1 MLEITIPA
9 GEMFDETTSEF
20 IECPGKTIKLEH
32 SLVSVSKWEAK
43 HHKPFLKREEKSSEE
58 VLDYIKC
65 MTVTQNVDDKVY
77 AFLSSENLKT
87 IMSYIEN
94 PMTATKVPNVGGG
107 PSRETVT
114 SELIYYWMTAYNIPS
129 EYQKWHLNRLM
140 ALIEI
145 CAFKNAP
152 QKKMSKS
159 QILSRNRSLNA
170 ARRAKYNT
178 KG

>member
-9 GEMFDETTSEF
+9 GEMFDESTSEF

-32 SLVSVSKWEAK
+32 SLVSVSKWESIY
-43 HHKPFLKREEKSSEE
+43 HKPFLMRGEKTPEEM
-58 VLDYIKC
+58 LTYIKC
-65 MTVTQNVDDKVY
+65 MTVTQNVDDRVY
-77 AFLSSENLKT
+77 SFLSSENFDK
-87 IMSYIEN
+87 IGKYIEN
-94 PMTATKVPNVGGG
+94 PMTATKVPKHGNG
-107 PSRETVT
+107 SSKEIVT

-145 CAFKNAP
+145 CAFKSAP

-178 KG
+178 RG

>member
-1 MLEITIPA
+1 MLEIVISS
-9 GEMFDETTSEF
+9 GEMFDESKSEF
-20 IECPGKTIKLEH
+20 IEIPEKTIKLEH
-32 SLVSVSKWEAK
+32 SLVSVSKWEAM
-43 HHKPFLKREEKSSEE
+43 HHKPFLMREEKTPEE
-58 VLDYIKC
+58 MLDYIKC

-77 AFLSSENLKT
+77 SFLSSENIKK
-87 IMSYIEN
+87 IGDYIED
-94 PMTATKVPNVGGG
+94 PMTATKVPNLGGR
-107 PSRETVT
+107 PSREIVT
-114 SELIYYWMTAYNIPS
+114 SELIYYWMTVYNIPS

-159 QILSRNRSLNA
+159 QIYSRNRSLNA

>member
-1 MLEITIPA
+1 
-9 GEMFDETTSEF
+9 
-20 IECPGKTIKLEH
+20 
-32 SLVSVSKWEAK
+32 
-43 HHKPFLKREEKSSEE
+43 
-58 VLDYIKC
+58 
-65 MTVTQNVDDKVY
+65 MTVTQNVDDRIY
-77 AFLSSENLKT
+77 SFLSSENFDK
-87 IMSYIEN
+87 IGKYIEN
-94 PMTATKVPNVGGG
+94 PMTATKVPKHGNG
-107 PSRETVT
+107 SSKEIVT

-178 KG
+178 RG

>member
-9 GEMFDETTSEF
+9 GEMFDESTSEF
-20 IECPGKTIKLEH
+20 VEFPEKTIKLEH

-43 HHKPFLKREEKSSEE
+43 HHKPFLIREEKTSEE
-58 VLDYIKC
+58 MLDYIKC
-65 MTVTQNVDDKVY
+65 MTVTQNVDDKFY
-77 AFLSSENLKT
+77 SFLSADNYKEISD
-87 IMSYIEN
+87 YIEN
-94 PMTATKVPNVGGG
+94 PMTATKVPNLGGR
-107 PSRETVT
+107 PNRETVT
-114 SELIYYWMTAYNIPS
+114 SELVYYWMTVYNIPS

-152 QKKMSKS
+152 PKKMSKS
-159 QILSRNRSLNA
+159 QIYNRNRSLNA

>member
-1 MLEITIPA
+1 MLEIVIPA
-9 GEMFDETTSEF
+9 GEMFDEINSEF
-20 IECPGKTIKLEH
+20 VEIPERTIKLEH

-43 HHKPFLKREEKSSEE
+43 HHKPFLIREEKTSEE
-58 VLDYIKC
+58 MLDYIKC
-65 MTVTQNVDDKVY
+65 MTVTQNVDDRVY
-77 AFLSSENLKT
+77 SFLSSDNIKK
-87 IMSYIEN
+87 IGDYIEN
-94 PMTATKVPNVGGG
+94 PMTATKVPNIGGR
-107 PSRETVT
+107 PNRETVT
-114 SELIYYWMTAYNIPS
+114 SELIYYWMTVYNIPS

-159 QILSRNRSLNA
+159 QIYSRNRSLNA